1 MITSM
6 NEALKI
12 LRLMNKKETSDF
24 IYYLELEGWHREDK
38 RQTKSFCKKVIIF
51 NWNYDKQA
59 ILRALYRAV
68 EHIYL
73 YI

>member
-6 NEALKI
+6 NEALKV

-24 IYYLELEGWHREDK
+24 VYYLELEGWYREDK
-38 RQTKSFCKKVIIF
+38 RKTKSFCKNVIIF
-51 NWNYDKQA
+51 NWDYDKPA

-68 EHIYL
+68 ENIYL

>member
-6 NEALKI
+6 DEALKV

-24 IYYLELEGWHREDK
+24 IYYLELEGWYREDK
-38 RQTKSFCKKVIIF
+38 RQTKSFCKNVIIF
-51 NWNYDKQA
+51 NWNYDKPA

-68 EHIYL
+68 EHTYL